1 MADTGEPVLFVG
13 NSRGVFRASVRDLL
27 AAGVDVGVYG
37 AGWEAF
43 VDARHVRARLLANDE
58 LPEHYRAAGVVLN
71 DHWDDMRAEGF
82 YSNRLF
88 DAAAS
93 GARVVSDHIE
103 GTERLFGGL
112 VRTYRTPE
120 ELVALVRGAHDLFP
134 DADERARIGAR
145 IGAEHSFDERREGAA
160 EGGPGA
166 VDSRTPR

>member
-1 MADTGEPVLFVG
+1 M
-13 NSRGVFRASVRDLL
+13 
-27 AAGVDVGVYG
+27 
-37 AGWEAF
+37 
-43 VDARHVRARLLANDE
+43 RARLLANDE

-112 VRTYRTPE
+112 VRTYRAPE
-120 ELVALVRGAHDLFP
+120 DLVALVRGANDLFP
-134 DADERARIGAR
+134 DADERAADRHPDRRGALV
-145 IGAEHSFDERREGAA
+145 RRAGESAA
-160 EGGPGA
+160 EGGPGRGGPSSLSRDCPSVRPGDAPCMNA
-166 VDSRTPR
+166 VTSKNAVIMQFVNAGRRARLPTFRHAV